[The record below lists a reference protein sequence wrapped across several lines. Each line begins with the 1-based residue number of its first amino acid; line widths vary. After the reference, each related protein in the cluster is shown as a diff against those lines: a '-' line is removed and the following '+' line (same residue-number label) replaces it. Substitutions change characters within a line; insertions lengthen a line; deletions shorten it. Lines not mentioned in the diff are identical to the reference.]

1 MLIKEKVMHVYSRY
15 GDIYYGNIMF
25 RNLPDM
31 SEEEYDDFIK
41 EVLEEHF
48 PNLTGKKYCIIWRD
62 K

>member
-1 MLIKEKVMHVYSRY
+1 MLIKEKVMHVYSRD

-31 SEEEYDDFIK
+31 SEEEYDDFIQ

-48 PNLTGKKYCIIWRD
+48 PNLTDKKYCIIWRT

>member
-1 MLIKEKVMHVYSRY
+1 MLIKEKVMHVYSRD

-48 PNLTGKKYCIIWRD
+48 PNLTDKKYCIIWRT